1 MSAKSVEGDEH
12 DIESFKPREDA
23 PKSGEPT
30 EQPFDLG
37 SPLAHC
43 AVVFPPR
50 DAILLE
56 RKEQGETQ
64 VRELVPSEREVESRS
79 SPRKDAE
86 AWTDYRCAQ
95 AH

>member
-1 MSAKSVEGDEH
+1 MFTLSQAIDDEREVGEGDEH
-12 DIESFKPREDA
+12 EIESFEPREDA

-64 VRELVPSEREVESRS
+64 VR
-79 SPRKDAE
+79 
-86 AWTDYRCAQ
+86 
-95 AH
+95 